1 MTEHT
6 NLDQSVS
13 RVKLC
18 MECRGTGVVG
28 SPIKVACPVC
38 DGTGDR

>member
-1 MTEHT
+1 MPEH
-6 NLDQSVS
+6 LGQSVS

-28 SPIKVACPVC
+28 SPIKIVCPVC
-38 DGTGDR
+38 KGTGDR